1 VKELEMKAQTVFT
14 GRTNPITAS
23 NTPVMCTVD
32 GCLHKAS
39 KSCEVTVTSDQLV
52 PATETHLVPLC
63 DIHSQ
68 AGDMLKWEWRR
79 TGGATTTP
87 RLQLEALFAVDTME
101 DTPYG

>member
-1 VKELEMKAQTVFT
+1 MKELEVKAQTVFT

-23 NTPVMCTVD
+23 NKPVMCIVD

-39 KSCEVTVTSDQLV
+39 KSCEITVTSIEPI

-68 AGDMLKWEWRR
+68 ASDTLKWAWRR
-79 TGGATTTP
+79 AADAVASSRLKLDAVFALDTT
-87 RLQLEALFAVDTME
+87 E
-101 DTPYG
+101 D

>member
-1 VKELEMKAQTVFT
+1 MKELEVKAQTVFT
-14 GRTNPITAS
+14 GRTNPITTS

-39 KSCEVTVTSDQLV
+39 KSCEVTVTSIQPV

-68 AGDMLKWEWRR
+68 AGDTLKWEWRR
-79 TGGATTTP
+79 PADAAASP
-87 RLQLEALFAVDTME
+87 RLKLDAVFALDTEE
-101 DTPYG
+101 D